1 MFKFLIRRK
10 ILPLKIARKLGAEKG
25 QSFVEFILLML
36 MIIMISFSFMK
47 IVNTNLGKTWVKMVN
62 VVIKDTNPD
71 ASSVKLIGN

>member
-1 MFKFLIRRK
+1 MNIFFIRRK
-10 ILPLKIARKLGAEKG
+10 KLPPKVPSLKACEKG

-36 MIIMISFSFMK
+36 MIIMISFNFMK

-62 VVIKDTNPD
+62 VVIKDTNPE